1 MAFEDDVK
9 NYINTYVEGHL
20 PDKVEID
27 KQFLYI
33 QDSDLRSRISK
44 EYYIAR
50 YVYKFFEGMNAKD
63 ELLDAEIRLQ
73 VIMYANIYEAIIH
86 YVLFTL
92 YKDDQLVKDLE
103 YIKAPK
109 EISIPTE
116 KYCIIKDALVHDGKD
131 IKTYYLDLKKR
142 DITKVRFDDKADVA
156 FKLGLIDKPLME
168 EVIHFYNL
176 RNGIHLHA
184 ELRKQIVWDLEMSKM
199 AYWRIEKL
207 NKLVEEKLIKDK
219 KYSV

>member
-1 MAFEDDVK
+1 MNNQESITLKLHYFFS
-9 NYINTYVEGHL
+9 NTYSHSMNARVHN
-20 PDKVEID
+20 DCD
-27 KQFLYI
+27 KQFIHAI
-33 QDSDLRSRISK
+33 QLLNKYFDNP
-44 EYYIAR
+44 
-50 YVYKFFEGMNAKD
+50 FEVIVFAKD
-63 ELLDAEIRLQ
+63 EGGIKD
-73 VIMYANIYEAIIH
+73 H
-86 YVLFTL
+86 Y
-92 YKDDQLVKDLE
+92 Q
-103 YIKAPK
+103 I
-109 EISIPTE
+109 
-116 KYCIIKDALVHDGKD
+116 IIKDALVHNGKD